1 MSAPTTAP
9 AGKTAGESGG
19 KGGGKGPARSGRKR
33 YGVRGLLPVTPVVVF
48 LLALFVVPLVRV
60 FALSL
65 HPVDANGYPLDGYS
79 FVQYRR
85 VFTESFFSE
94 ALWHSLGTALLVTAL
109 CVLLGFPAA
118 YALSR
123 ARKGVVRTLLF
134 VAVVSPLLT
143 SVVVRSYGW
152 VVLFSANGA
161 VNRVL
166 VGLGLLDQPAR
177 LLTSYVVVVVSV
189 VHVMLPFAILP
200 LTTALGGIDDNLRR
214 ASRSL
219 GAGPVRTFWKVTVPL
234 SLPGIAVGATVV
246 FPLAMGIY
254 ITPLLVGGANQP
266 LAGLRVY
273 SQITSVFDYPVA
285 AALSLT
291 LLLLTLLGVSALGT
305 GFRFWERRLHG

>member
-1 MSAPTTAP
+1 MTAP
-9 AGKTAGESGG
+9 A
-19 KGGGKGPARSGRKR
+19 ARAPRR
-33 YGVRGLLPVTPVVVF
+33 TRGLWPVTPVLVF
-48 LLALFVVPLVRV
+48 LLALFIVPLVRV
-60 FALSL
+60 LALSF
-65 HPVDANGYPLDGYS
+65 HASDPNGYPLDGFS
-79 FVQYRR
+79 LTQYHR
-85 VFTESFFSE
+85 VFTEAFFSE
-94 ALWHSLGTALLVTAL
+94 SLWHSLLTSLLVTAL
-109 CVLLGFPAA
+109 CVLLGYPAA
-118 YALSR
+118 YALAR

-161 VNRVL
+161 VNRAL
-166 VGLGLLDQPAR
+166 VGLGILDQPAP
-177 LLTSYVVVVVSV
+177 LLTSYLVVVVSV
-189 VHVMLPFAILP
+189 THVLLPFAILP
-200 LTTALGGIDDNLRR
+200 LTTALGGIDDNLAR

-234 SLPGIAVGATVV
+234 SLPGIATGATVV

>member
-1 MSAPTTAP
+1 MSPAATRAP
-9 AGKTAGESGG
+9 
-19 KGGGKGPARSGRKR
+19 RRL
-33 YGVRGLLPVTPVVVF
+33 RGLLPVIPVVVF

-60 FALSL
+60 LELSL
-65 HPVDANGYPLDGYS
+65 HPVDANGYPQDGYS
-79 FVQYRR
+79 LTQYGR

-94 ALWHSLGTALLVTAL
+94 ALWHSLLTSLLVTAL

-123 ARKGVVRTLLF
+123 ARTGVLRTLLF
-134 VAVVSPLLT
+134 VVVVSPLLT

-166 VGLGLLDQPAR
+166 VGIGLLDRPAH
-177 LLTSYVVVVVSV
+177 LLTSYLVVVVSV
-189 VHVMLPFAILP
+189 THVLLPFAILP
-200 LTTALGGIDDNLRR
+200 LTTALGSIDDNLRR
-214 ASRSL
+214 ASRTL
-219 GAGPVRTFWKVTVPL
+219 GAGSVRTFWKITVPL
-234 SLPGIAVGATVV
+234 GLPGIAVGATVV
-246 FPLAMGIY
+246 FALAMGIY

-291 LLLLTLLGVSALGT
+291 LLLLTVLGVSALGT
-305 GFRFWERRLHG
+305 GFRLWERKLHG